1 MHAFQLLADEHQS
14 LAAMLHAMHFT
25 LKEIAAG
32 RLSADAALLRA
43 MAHYL
48 TAYPQHCHH
57 PREERLLFE
66 RLRARTD
73 AGDAVLAELQAAHD
87 ASAEHGRTLHTALD
101 AYLAGGDIHTLS
113 AAFDQWA
120 DFYRGLMLREEQQL
134 LPLLRAHLSAD
145 DWAAM
150 DAEADPPSAEFT
162 ALFSR
167 LVAAAPAP
175 VGLGQ
180 GPYVEPAVT
189 PSTVRSPV
197 MSSSVSEAA
206 TSRFVRIREG
216 DLDLQLHYH
225 DCGQGA
231 ETVVML
237 HGSGPGASGWANF
250 NRNIDPLVNA
260 GYRVVLMDCPGW
272 SKSDPIVCTGSRSE
286 LNARALKGLLDALAI
301 DKAHILGN
309 SMGGHSA
316 VAFALAHPS
325 RVGKLVLMGVGTG
338 GPSQSVPMPTEGI
351 KLLQALYRE
360 PTIDNLKKMMSVF
373 VFDSSSLTEAL
384 FQTRLDNMLARRD
397 HLENFVKSLAAN
409 PKQFTDYGPRLSEIT
424 APALIIWGRDDRFV
438 PLDIGLRL
446 LWGLGNAQLH
456 VFNRCGHW
464 AQWEH
469 AEVFNR
475 LVRDFLRD

>member
-32 RLSADAALLRA
+32 RLNTDAALLRA

-180 GPYVEPAVT
+180 GPYVEPPAAAARDPHQPFDVVST
-189 PSTVRSPV
+189 PMTAWQPPVPQVPAGQPPVESLPPVVEPVEPLTTGPRPTLGPDGFPRLDGGSAWRGAHASTTPPPPSAPWTPQQPFAPSAWPPSAWIFWMRQCLAARLAPST
-197 MSSSVSEAA
+197 
-206 TSRFVRIREG
+206 
-216 DLDLQLHYH
+216 
-225 DCGQGA
+225 
-231 ETVVML
+231 
-237 HGSGPGASGWANF
+237 
-250 NRNIDPLVNA
+250 
-260 GYRVVLMDCPGW
+260 
-272 SKSDPIVCTGSRSE
+272 
-286 LNARALKGLLDALAI
+286 AR
-301 DKAHILGN
+301 
-309 SMGGHSA
+309 
-316 VAFALAHPS
+316 
-325 RVGKLVLMGVGTG
+325 
-338 GPSQSVPMPTEGI
+338 
-351 KLLQALYRE
+351 
-360 PTIDNLKKMMSVF
+360 
-373 VFDSSSLTEAL
+373 
-384 FQTRLDNMLARRD
+384 
-397 HLENFVKSLAAN
+397 
-409 PKQFTDYGPRLSEIT
+409 
-424 APALIIWGRDDRFV
+424 
-438 PLDIGLRL
+438 
-446 LWGLGNAQLH
+446 
-456 VFNRCGHW
+456 
-464 AQWEH
+464 
-469 AEVFNR
+469 
-475 LVRDFLRD
+475 